1 MKHPLITL
9 LALCLTATPL
19 AGLRAAPACCPT
31 GDLFDSDAPRDKV
44 AITDLQ
50 RANLGLALAPA
61 EEIEMERTT
70 FALGR
75 IEAIPNQQATLSSR
89 IAGRVKSLEV
99 NPGQSVQA
107 GMPVISIES
116 RQAGN
121 PPPTITLDAPIDG
134 VISEIDV
141 QPGDPVEPDRH
152 LLDVTDLRQ
161 VMAVANVFEHD
172 AGNLQPG
179 MQARIRVPAHG
190 DRVFEGRLAYL
201 GTAVDRRNATLPVFF
216 EIDNPDLLLRPGM
229 RAEFSIV
236 TESREAIL
244 AVPREAILGEHG
256 NHFVFLAD
264 YEVPGL
270 FLKTPVH
277 VGARNDRYAEVL
289 AGLFPGDE
297 VVTTG
302 NFALQ
307 FTGGDNAALK
317 DVMDAAHGHAHGPN
331 GEELDESEASEAL
344 EGERDPAS
352 AGGGSS
358 WASTDALPIA
368 GAGLAGLF
376 LGLLLGKRGRRET
389 PAAASA

>member
-1 MKHPLITL
+1 MNRLLTFTIL
-9 LALCLTATPL
+9 LAFLTSTPVSRL
-19 AGLRAAPACCPT
+19 PAAPACCPT
-31 GDLFDSDAPRDKV
+31 GDLFDSDAPRDRV
-44 AITDLQ
+44 ALTDLQ

-61 EEIEMERTT
+61 EEIAMERTT

-99 NPGQSVQA
+99 NPGQSVEA

-134 VISEIDV
+134 LISEIDV
-141 QPGDPVEPDRH
+141 QSGDPVEPDRH

-172 AGNLQPG
+172 AGNLKAG
-179 MQARIRVPAHG
+179 MQARIRVPAFR

-201 GTAVDRRNATLPVFF
+201 GTEVDRQNATLPVFF

-229 RAEFSIV
+229 RAEFSIF
-236 TESREAIL
+236 TESRDGIL
-244 AVPREAILGEHG
+244 SVPREAILGEHG
-256 NHFVFLAD
+256 QHFVFLAD
-264 YEVPGL
+264 YELPGL
-270 FLKTPVH
+270 FIKTPVH

-297 VVTTG
+297 VDTTG

-307 FTGGDNAALK
+307 FAGADNAALK
-317 DVMDAAHGHAHGPN
+317 DVMDAAHGHSHGPN
-331 GEELDESEASEAL
+331 GEELSEAEATEVL
-344 EGERDPAS
+344 EANHEPATTEGR
-352 AGGGSS
+352 AP
-358 WASTDALPIA
+358 WRPTIALPIA
-368 GAGLAGLF
+368 SAGLAGLF
-376 LGLLLGKRGRRET
+376 LGLLLGKRTRQAE
-389 PAAASA
+389 PEANA